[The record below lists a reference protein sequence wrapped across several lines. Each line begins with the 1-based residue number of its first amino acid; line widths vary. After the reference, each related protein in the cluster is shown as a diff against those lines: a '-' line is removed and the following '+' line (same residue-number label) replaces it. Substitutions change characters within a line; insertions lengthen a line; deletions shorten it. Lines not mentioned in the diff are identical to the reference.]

1 MTDHSTTA
9 LGDMLRQLADDLSTH
24 ENLKQRVVELEQL
37 LAERPEAQE
46 EAQQEVSLIEAV
58 LATRSAIAPLSKP
71 LSERVE
77 LLGAALDA
85 ATTRASELEAD
96 KGAWKASE
104 VTLAKQRDTAEK
116 DNHHLYAFIQNLHFL
131 VGTKAGD
138 NLEDLR
144 KKIEELKNETVK
156 LKQRVHELEA
166 VVELHEKTEAEIS
179 KLQGRIK
186 ELEAIETGLR
196 ADKYDR
202 GVENNEL
209 KKLLEKTEAQ
219 ENASL
224 SEENIAATTRA
235 SELEAETVNLRKK
248 IEELEAETVNV
259 AMHHRAA
266 ELYAKFLTDK
276 NAVQVYLQGTLHDTI
291 ATLSK
296 RVDVTEARIDR
307 LLEGMAAFKD
317 VD

>member
-224 SEENIAATTRA
+224 
-235 SELEAETVNLRKK
+235 RKK

>member
-85 ATTRASELEAD
+85 ATTRASELEA
-96 KGAWKASE
+96 
-104 VTLAKQRDTAEK
+104 
-116 DNHHLYAFIQNLHFL
+116 
-131 VGTKAGD
+131 
-138 NLEDLR
+138 
-144 KKIEELKNETVK
+144 
-156 LKQRVHELEA
+156 
-166 VVELHEKTEAEIS
+166 
-179 KLQGRIK
+179 
-186 ELEAIETGLR
+186 
-196 ADKYDR
+196 
-202 GVENNEL
+202 
-209 KKLLEKTEAQ
+209 
-219 ENASL
+219 
-224 SEENIAATTRA
+224 
-235 SELEAETVNLRKK
+235 ETVNLRKK

-266 ELYAKFLTDK
+266 ELYAKL
-276 NAVQVYLQGTLHDTI
+276 LHDTI

>member
-96 KGAWKASE
+96 KGAWKARE

-224 SEENIAATTRA
+224 
-235 SELEAETVNLRKK
+235 RKK